1 MGKVILNVSMSL
13 DGYIA
18 GPNHSVGKG
27 MGEGGERLHDWMF
40 KGPEPVESNRVASN
54 IKGREG
60 YKAESINAGVVKEIF
75 DTSGAFLMGRRWF
88 DHGEKVWGA
97 SPFNMPVFVVTHR
110 MRDKLVS
117 GKTTFHFITDGLES
131 AVRQAKAA
139 AGDKN
144 VVTGGADLPR
154 QLLKACLVDEI
165 QISLIPVILGNGI
178 PLFDATVRKHIELQ
192 RISVIEA
199 PDVTHLRFRVIKN
212 GH

>member
-18 GPNHSVGKG
+18 GPNHSVSKG
-27 MGEGGERLHDWMF
+27 MGEGGERLHEWMF
-40 KGPEPVESNRVASN
+40 KDVKTNP
-54 IKGREG
+54 
-60 YKAESINAGVVKEIF
+60 INAGVVKEIF

-110 MRDKLVS
+110 MRENVVQ
-117 GKTTFHFITDGLES
+117 GNTIFHFITDGIES
-131 AVRQAKAA
+131 AVRKAKAA

-144 VVTGGADLPR
+144 VTTGGADLPR
-154 QLLKACLVDEI
+154 QLLKAGLVDEI
-165 QISLIPVILGNGI
+165 HIALVPVLLGNGI
-178 PLFDATVRKHIELQ
+178 PLFDATIRKHIELE

-199 PDVTHLRFRVIKN
+199 PGVTHIRFRVIKN
-212 GH
+212 GK

>member
-18 GPNHSVGKG
+18 GPNHSAGKG
-27 MGEGGERLHDWMF
+27 MGEGGERLHEWMF
-40 KGPEPVESNRVASN
+40 KGTDN
-54 IKGREG
+54 
-60 YKAESINAGVVKEIF
+60 SINAGIVKEIF
-75 DTSGAFLMGRRWF
+75 DTSGAFLIGRRWF

-97 SPFNMPVFVVTHR
+97 SPFNVVPVFVVTHR
-110 MRDKLVS
+110 MRENVVM
-117 GKTTFHFITDGLES
+117 GNTTFRFITDGIDS

-144 VVTGGADLPR
+144 VTTGGADLPR
-154 QLLKACLVDEI
+154 QLLKAGLVDEI

-192 RISVIEA
+192 RISITES
-199 PDVTHLRFRVIKN
+199 PDVTHIRFRVIKN
-212 GH
+212 GT